1 MCRHADKQVVLEVH
15 RPQHQGAP
23 PDSATVSWRPPLS
36 DKEPNC
42 QPQKIE
48 KLNVSP
54 WKPPNIRTSTVDAD
68 DTMQNYGWLES
79 ADQPHVQLRGQRS
92 AVASTRGQVNRPLS
106 GQCQRNRTHSGQ
118 CQQYG
123 TLCQQNGPVSS
134 RSQQSRIVST
144 HCQQNALRGTRLQQ
158 RELLHNECQQYETIT
173 TQNQPFSIP
182 CQQNE
187 LFHTYRQQNELFG
200 TQCQQN
206 EMIGSHRQQTD
217 TFDMDCHQDEPVVT
231 DCQQYGVIRK
241 LGQQNDRCPPLW
253 ERTRSLGR
261 TKSTSRNGRTLQ
273 GVSEHIDVSTR
284 KPWYSH
290 GKENYPGSTLSG
302 PTTQP
307 RKVSFKVLSP
317 FTPHCLYSTLQGIL
331 QSVRSS
337 QY

>member
-79 ADQPHVQLRGQRS
+79 ADKPHVLLQRQRS
-92 AVASTRGQVNRPLS
+92 AVASIRGQLNRPLS
-106 GQCQRNRTHSGQ
+106 GQCQQNRIRSGQ
-118 CQQYG
+118 SQQYG
-123 TLCQQNGPVSS
+123 TCCQQNGPVSS
-134 RSQQSRIVST
+134 RCQQSRIVSI
-144 HCQQNALRGTRLQQ
+144 HCQQNALRDTHRQQ
-158 RELLHNECQQYETIT
+158 RELFHNECQQYETMT
-173 TQNQPFSIP
+173 TQLQQNQPLRIP

-187 LFHTYRQQNELFG
+187 LVHTYHQPNELLG

-206 EMIGSHRQQTD
+206 EMIGSHCQQTD
-217 TFDMDCHQDEPVVT
+217 TFDMDCQQEEPVIT
-231 DCQQYGVIRK
+231 ECQQYGATRK
-241 LGQQNDRCPPLW
+241 LRQQNDKYPPLW

-273 GVSEHIDVSTR
+273 GVSDHIDVSTS
-284 KPWYSH
+284 KTWYSH
-290 GKENYPGSTLSG
+290 GKENYPGSTL
-302 PTTQP
+302 PHHTMQP

-317 FTPHCLYSTLQGIL
+317 FTPDCLYFNT
-331 QSVRSS
+331 
-337 QY
+337 